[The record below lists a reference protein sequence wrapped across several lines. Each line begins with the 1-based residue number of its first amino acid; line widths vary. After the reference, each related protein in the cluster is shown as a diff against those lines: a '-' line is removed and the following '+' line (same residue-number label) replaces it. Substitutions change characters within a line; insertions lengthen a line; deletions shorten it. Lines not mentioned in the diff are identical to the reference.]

1 MDKKPKE
8 KQLTEQEEFEI
19 RLLKASPKLYVIYKI
34 LATVLAVIIMLIG
47 VYIIRYVFRWKHL
60 QSLNNI
66 CKITRFTLYCEVW
79 KK

>member
-47 VYIIRYVFRWKHL
+47 VYIIRYVFR
-60 QSLNNI
+60 
-66 CKITRFTLYCEVW
+66 
-79 KK
+79 